1 MLDFFFCRNI
11 VLLISFIIFVTLLTW
26 QEMLKDVVRTKT
38 YQNVIYQN
46 KFLFKNKVVLDVGAG
61 TGILSLFCAR
71 AGAEHVY
78 AVCFSIFFCL
88 NISICKYM
96 LRLFL
101 FYQVIWSHR
110 LNIVLTLQIFHSQVE
125 CSHMADMAKEIV
137 EANGYSNGN
146 VLVLTCYFL
155 SLSVFASIVAGLCI
169 YSFIICCYSYNGF
182 EGKS

>member
-1 MLDFFFCRNI
+1 
-11 VLLISFIIFVTLLTW
+11 VTLLTL

-78 AVCFSIFFCL
+78 AVCFSIFFIFCL

-101 FYQVIWSHR
+101 FYHVIWSHR

-137 EANGYSNGN
+137 EANGYSNGD
-146 VLVLTCYFL
+146 VI
-155 SLSVFASIVAGLCI
+155 VFDMLFSFSFSICFDCC
-169 YSFIICCYSYNGF
+169 SFIHLLIHYLLLQL
-182 EGKS
+182 